1 MTLDDPGSF
10 SRITA
15 VVANVDGRSKR
26 MNKKG
31 KRIYSSDGSSYKF
44 SLKG

>member
-1 MTLDDPGSF
+1 MTLNDPGSF

-26 MNKKG
+26 TNSKG
-31 KRIYSSDGSSYKF
+31 KRVYSSDGSNYKF
-44 SLKG
+44 SLEG